1 MEESLEGYSRGT
13 VSGKR
18 QPDMESVV
26 SALHPFSSGLEADG
40 YSLQVGLGDG
50 DGLHME
56 IVAGPEACEDC
67 LIPKEMFVPMIVS
80 TLNSKGLAFEQVTLV
95 YPNDRKV

>member
-18 QPDMESVV
+18 QPDMESVA
-26 SALHPFSSGLEADG
+26 SALQPYSSGLQADG
-40 YSLQVGLGDG
+40 YSLEVGFDG
-50 DGLHME
+50 DSLHVE

-67 LIPKEMFVPMIVS
+67 LIPKDMFTPMIAS
-80 TLNSKGLAFEQVTLV
+80 TLNSKGLAFEQITLV
-95 YPNDRKV
+95 YPNDRT